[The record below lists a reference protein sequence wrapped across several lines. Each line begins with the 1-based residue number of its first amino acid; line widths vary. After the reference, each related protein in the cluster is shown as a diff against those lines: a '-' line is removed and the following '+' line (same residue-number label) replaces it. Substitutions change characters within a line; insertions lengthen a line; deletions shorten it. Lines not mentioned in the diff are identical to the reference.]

1 MFVSSEKST
10 TTVTHQ
16 THIVTTS
23 HPSCLF
29 RKNLCLL
36 ARDDLGPKIGMGII
50 EIMGKTWGK
59 ASKII
64 VDHRGETLEHAPIDS
79 LQYQYHGKIMDSM
92 YYDVL
97 RLELYHLHL
106 SNRKHPAMGYP
117 H

>member
-1 MFVSSEKST
+1 MSLSQKS
-10 TTVTHQ
+10 
-16 THIVTTS
+16 
-23 HPSCLF
+23 
-29 RKNLCLL
+29 LCLL

-79 LQYQYHGKIMDSM
+79 LQYQHHGKIMDSM

-106 SNRKHPAMGYP
+106 SNRNHPAMGYP
-117 H
+117 HGTPPKIST